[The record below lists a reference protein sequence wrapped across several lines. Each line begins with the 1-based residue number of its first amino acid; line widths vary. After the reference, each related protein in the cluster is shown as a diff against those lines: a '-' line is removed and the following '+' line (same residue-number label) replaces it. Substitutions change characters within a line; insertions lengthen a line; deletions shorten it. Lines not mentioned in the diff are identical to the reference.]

1 MTMRT
6 LSTWQGTCLGQ
17 TLPAA
22 SVVDHRPPGC
32 VGAPRPPARGTP
44 GPSSQKPAM
53 WPTRLNSATPSSRPL
68 DPVNGTPSGRRASA
82 GVTSGDEVTLRQGG
96 PTPVTGGSM
105 RRGRPGP
112 PGKALRWAEQQGP
125 SPGAPERAAEAARR
139 GRTVVPRGC
148 RPRELGHG
156 HTAGTQREATGQPAG
171 RRGGAGG
178 AG

>member
-1 MTMRT
+1 MG
-6 LSTWQGTCLGQ
+6 LSEQIAEDKLRH
-17 TLPAA
+17 LPHKAC
-22 SVVDHRPPGC
+22 SFGHPCTTRGFGGRDHEDAVHMARHMPGADPARSPGRGSPAPGC

-112 PGKALRWAEQQGP
+112 PGKALRRAEQQGP
-125 SPGAPERAAEAARR
+125 SPGAPERAAEAAR
-139 GRTVVPRGC
+139 
-148 RPRELGHG
+148 
-156 HTAGTQREATGQPAG
+156 
-171 RRGGAGG
+171 
-178 AG
+178 